1 MKKILCFILAFLLSF
16 NAITCNVFAEGFSGS
31 STDYNIP
38 SKDILKELPADA
50 PKSTETF
57 LKHVYFQ
64 PMTEFFNSLGID
76 IWGDNKVWS
85 EDTSKFILDNATKDN
100 NVTTDGNYYYI
111 NANFIKNIN
120 EKVQENIHALDGY
133 WIFEP
138 AHSLDELPMADIIQ
152 FYRDNS
158 KYDSDKNKKEYYNS
172 DQFVSDINALC
183 ANEIGFCAYPLYFN
197 DSSVYAKRLAYIE
210 RDKCGFGDTY
220 YFVHNPSFTDLKV
233 TLYKNQNGKA
243 VYLDG
248 NCEWKLAEYS
258 SQVKGLGV
266 SEGCYVEHI
275 KYNLSNSYGSPVR
288 IFYSPTDLQ
297 HFLDNHGRQYYAP
310 QLPIANIRIPVTY
323 INNINT
329 NKLPDFNFNTGSLVG
344 KAEADIQG
352 EIDLTLKN
360 YLDHLIELNNNKPA
374 PTSTPTPTK
383 PPTPTKAPTSTPAP
397 VTPIT
402 VTPTPVL
409 PNVTVS
415 PTPSPEDFSSI
426 NKWLEQIY
434 NWLLDFGDKH
444 QTFTEKICKYIDST
458 DGKLDQII
466 EAIDRLSQGDTTGE
480 ANGCKYDYTALSEF
494 MTQLWNESDK
504 KFDKMVEL
512 LEENNKYQQKI
523 VDSLN
528 QIKALLVADT
538 VLDVF
543 RNRSNETAN
552 KAKEKFPTSL
562 PWDIA
567 LVVNAFSAPP
577 KEPVIELPIKIESMH
592 IDEKIVVDLSSEEW
606 TKLAKTC
613 RYLLSILFV
622 LYMVHLSRK
631 FFSKGDD

>member
-1 MKKILCFILAFLLSF
+1 MKKILCFVLSALIVF
-16 NAITCNVFAEGFSGS
+16 NSIICNVYAEDFSGS
-31 STDYNIP
+31 STDYEN
-38 SKDILKELPADA
+38 PADA
-50 PKSTETF
+50 KPITESPEYQKVQKNIDTVMKIF
-57 LKHVYFQ
+57 LTAVVPEHA
-64 PMTEFFNSLGID
+64 
-76 IWGDNKVWS
+76 S
-85 EDTSKFILDNATKDN
+85 ELWNNEISNMVESDSIKDN

-120 EKVQENIHALDGY
+120 QKVQENIHALDGY
-133 WIFEP
+133 YLLEP
-138 AHSLDELPMADIIQ
+138 YGSL
-152 FYRDNS
+152 
-158 KYDSDKNKKEYYNS
+158 KYDTFVDALTSIKGWDTSDFTDYMNSLLNEICSDNFFYIDGTRAHYYN
-172 DQFVSDINALC
+172 
-183 ANEIGFCAYPLYFN
+183 
-197 DSSVYAKRLAYIE
+197 YA
-210 RDKCGFGDTY
+210 
-220 YFVHNPSFTDLKV
+220 
-233 TLYKNQNGKA
+233 
-243 VYLDG
+243 
-248 NCEWKLAEYS
+248 
-258 SQVKGLGV
+258 
-266 SEGCYVEHI
+266 
-275 KYNLSNSYGSPVR
+275 LSNSYSDRLIYIDSDDVLYSLAPNSTTDYRVYFNRSYSSNNYYNLRESGTLLFSDIKCILSVGGTFTLGAPLK
-288 IFYSPTDLQ
+288 IFYSKEDALKYRSS
-297 HFLDNHGRQYYAP
+297 GRTYYAP
-310 QLPIANIRIPVTY
+310 KLPFSNIRIPVTY
-323 INNINT
+323 INNINSSG
-329 NKLPDFNFNTGSLVG
+329 LPDFNFNTGSLVG
-344 KAEADIQG
+344 KAEADVQAD
-352 EIDLTLKN
+352 IDLALKN
-360 YLDHLIELNNNKPA
+360 YLDHLIELNNTKPA

-383 PPTPTKAPTSTPAP
+383 VPTPTKAPTNTPAP
-397 VTPIT
+397 ATPVT

-409 PNVTVS
+409 PNVTVT
-415 PTPSPEDFSSI
+415 PTPPPEDFSSI

-434 NWLLDFGDKH
+434 NWLLDFGDKN

-480 ANGCKYDYTALSEF
+480 ANGCKYDYTVLSEF

-504 KFDKMVEL
+504 KFDKMVKL
-512 LEENNKYQQKI
+512 LEENNEYQQKI

-606 TKLAKTC
+606 VKLAKTC

>member
-1 MKKILCFILAFLLSF
+1 MKKILCFTLAFLLSF
-16 NAITCNVFAEGFSGS
+16 NAITCNVLAEDFSGS

-38 SKDILKELPADA
+38 SKDTLKELPIDA
-50 PKSTETF
+50 PQATENF
-57 LKHVYFQ
+57 LKNVYFQ
-64 PMTEFFNSLGID
+64 PMTEYFNALGID
-76 IWGDNKVWS
+76 IWGDNKVWN
-85 EDTSKFILDNATKDN
+85 EDTSKFIVDNVAKDN

-133 WIFEP
+133 WLIETSGTPPFIDNGASFINYCTLVANFRKEDNILRSAKDSTSLADASLIATFTP
-138 AHSLDELPMADIIQ
+138 A
-152 FYRDNS
+152 DNAKSGNGVYDAYYAIGKDYTGFDS
-158 KYDSDKNKKEYYNS
+158 KYYM
-172 DQFVSDINALC
+172 VL
-183 ANEIGFCAYPLYFN
+183 
-197 DSSVYAKRLAYIE
+197 DSSNYAVRSASYN
-210 RDKCGFGDTY
+210 RDKKKASYMSNHYLGSTWFNYLKYYRFTY
-220 YFVHNPSFTDLKV
+220 
-233 TLYKNQNGKA
+233 TL
-243 VYLDG
+243 
-248 NCEWKLAEYS
+248 
-258 SQVKGLGV
+258 
-266 SEGCYVEHI
+266 
-275 KYNLSNSYGSPVR
+275 NLTWTIEQLQSRSWSGSPFRV
-288 IFYSPTDLQ
+288 FYSLEDLAR
-297 HFLDNHGRQYYAP
+297 FKANGGRQYYAP
-310 QLPIANIRIPVTY
+310 KLPFSNIRIPVTY
-323 INNINT
+323 INNIN
-329 NKLPDFNFNTGSLVG
+329 NSGLPDFNFNLGSLVG
-344 KAEADIQG
+344 KAEADVQAD
-352 EIDLTLKN
+352 IDLALKN
-360 YLDHLIELNNNKPA
+360 YLDHLIELNNTKPA

-409 PNVTVS
+409 PGVTVS
-415 PTPSPEDFSSI
+415 PTPPPEDFSSI

-434 NWLLDFGDKH
+434 NWLLDFGDKN

-504 KFDKMVEL
+504 KFDKMVKL
-512 LEENNKYQQKI
+512 LEENNEYQQKI

-606 TKLAKTC
+606 VKLAKTC

>member
-1 MKKILCFILAFLLSF
+1 MKKILCFTLAFLLSF
-16 NAITCNVFAEGFSGS
+16 NAITCNVYAENFSGS
-31 STDYNIP
+31 STDYENPVDAKPITDSPEYQKVQKNINTIMKVFLSAYRP
-38 SKDILKELPADA
+38 DHASELWNDEI
-50 PKSTETF
+50 SNFVE
-57 LKHVYFQ
+57 
-64 PMTEFFNSLGID
+64 
-76 IWGDNKVWS
+76 S
-85 EDTSKFILDNATKDN
+85 ESIKDN

-120 EKVQENIHALDGY
+120 QKVQENLHALDGY
-133 WIFEP
+133 YLLEP
-138 AHSLDELPMADIIQ
+138 YGPL
-152 FYRDNS
+152 
-158 KYDSDKNKKEYYNS
+158 KYDTFVDALTSIKGWDTSDFTDYMNSLLNEICSGNFFYIDGTRAHYYN
-172 DQFVSDINALC
+172 
-183 ANEIGFCAYPLYFN
+183 
-197 DSSVYAKRLAYIE
+197 YA
-210 RDKCGFGDTY
+210 
-220 YFVHNPSFTDLKV
+220 
-233 TLYKNQNGKA
+233 
-243 VYLDG
+243 
-248 NCEWKLAEYS
+248 
-258 SQVKGLGV
+258 
-266 SEGCYVEHI
+266 
-275 KYNLSNSYGSPVR
+275 LSNSYSDWLIYIDSDDVLYSLAPNSTTDYRVYFNRSYSSNSYYNLGQSGTLLFSDIKRILSVGGTFTLGAPLK
-288 IFYSPTDLQ
+288 IFYSKNDALKYRS
-297 HFLDNHGRQYYAP
+297 NGRTYYAP
-310 QLPIANIRIPVTY
+310 KLPFSNIRIPVTY
-323 INNINT
+323 INNIN
-329 NKLPDFNFNTGSLVG
+329 NSGLPDFNFNTGSLVG
-344 KAEADIQG
+344 KAEADVQAD
-352 EIDLTLKN
+352 IDLALKN
-360 YLDHLIELNNNKPA
+360 YLDHLIELNNTKPA

-383 PPTPTKAPTSTPAP
+383 APTNTPAP
-397 VTPIT
+397 ATPIT

-415 PTPSPEDFSSI
+415 PTPPPEDFSSI

-434 NWLLDFGDKH
+434 NWLLDFGDKN

-480 ANGCKYDYTALSEF
+480 ANGCKYDYTVLSEF

-504 KFDKMVEL
+504 KFDKMVKL
-512 LEENNKYQQKI
+512 LEENNEYQQKI

-606 TKLAKTC
+606 VKLAKTC

>member
-1 MKKILCFILAFLLSF
+1 MKKLLCFVLSVLIVF
-16 NAITCNVFAEGFSGS
+16 NSIICNVYAEDFSGS
-31 STDYNIP
+31 STDYEN
-38 SKDILKELPADA
+38 PADA
-50 PKSTETF
+50 KPITESPEYQKVQKNIDTVMKTF
-57 LKHVYFQ
+57 LTAVIPEHA
-64 PMTEFFNSLGID
+64 
-76 IWGDNKVWS
+76 S
-85 EDTSKFILDNATKDN
+85 ELWNNEISNMVESDSIKDN

-120 EKVQENIHALDGY
+120 QKVQENIHYLDHY
-133 WIFEP
+133 KVYTP
-138 AHSLDELPMADIIQ
+138 AHPMSEFPIEKAREL
-152 FYRDNS
+152 YLS
-158 KYDSDKNKKEYYNS
+158 YYGKYNS
-172 DQFVSDINALC
+172 LCNAVREFVNSDEFPSFFSDFISNNMCVVFPSINGYINLPFGYRKDC
-183 ANEIGFCAYPLYFN
+183 SGFASDAFLYVSGTNKVSAYKDDGVYNNLLSYRG
-197 DSSVYAKRLAYIE
+197 SSTLFH
-210 RDKCGFGDTY
+210 FGDNNSL
-220 YFVHNPSFTDLKV
+220 VL
-233 TLYKNQNGKA
+233 
-243 VYLDG
+243 
-248 NCEWKLAEYS
+248 
-258 SQVKGLGV
+258 
-266 SEGCYVEHI
+266 
-275 KYNLSNSYGSPVR
+275 NLNDRTGDASTVIENLENSNYENSYGEPFRV
-288 IFYSPTDLQ
+288 FYSLNDLKA
-297 HFLDNHGRQYYAP
+297 FLNNGRQYYAP
-310 QLPIANIRIPVTY
+310 NLPIANIRIPVTY
-323 INNINT
+323 VNNINT
-329 NKLPDFNFNTGSLVG
+329 TDLPDFNFNTGSLVG
-344 KAEADIQG
+344 KAEADVQAD
-352 EIDLTLKN
+352 IDLALKN
-360 YLDHLIELNNNKPA
+360 YLDHLIELNNAKPA

-383 PPTPTKAPTSTPAP
+383 VPTPTKAPTSTPAP

-409 PNVTVS
+409 PNVTAS
-415 PTPSPEDFSSI
+415 PTPPPEDFSSI

-444 QTFTEKICKYIDST
+444 ETFTEKICKYIDST

-466 EAIDRLSQGDTTGE
+466 EAIDRLSQGDTTGD
-480 ANGCKYDYTALSEF
+480 ANGCKYDYTVLSEF

-504 KFDKMVEL
+504 KFDKMVKL
-512 LEENNKYQQKI
+512 LEENNEYQQKI

-606 TKLAKTC
+606 VKLAKTC

>member
-1 MKKILCFILAFLLSF
+1 MKKILCFTLAFLLSF
-16 NAITCNVFAEGFSGS
+16 NAITCNVLAEDFSGS

-38 SKDILKELPADA
+38 SKDTLKELPIDA
-50 PKSTETF
+50 PQATESF
-57 LKHVYFQ
+57 LKNVYFQ
-64 PMTEFFNSLGID
+64 PMTEYFNALGID
-76 IWGDNKVWS
+76 IWGDNKVWN
-85 EDTSKFILDNATKDN
+85 EDTSKFIVDNVAKDN

-133 WIFEP
+133 YLIEP
-138 AHSLDELPMADIIQ
+138 SGEPPFLNGVEATIRNYLTLVANFKNNTAISSDTNVNTLLNFTNRFSFVAMSPYKTAKFGNGVYDSYYILRLPYSGFDSAYNLYIDGRDNIIRLADEDGTKQILSNWCDNFHFSSKGSLNFSYHYHSFSLDQ
-152 FYRDNS
+152 
-158 KYDSDKNKKEYYNS
+158 
-172 DQFVSDINALC
+172 
-183 ANEIGFCAYPLYFN
+183 
-197 DSSVYAKRLAYIE
+197 
-210 RDKCGFGDTY
+210 
-220 YFVHNPSFTDLKV
+220 LKTMV
-233 TLYKNQNGKA
+233 
-243 VYLDG
+243 
-248 NCEWKLAEYS
+248 W
-258 SQVKGLGV
+258 
-266 SEGCYVEHI
+266 
-275 KYNLSNSYGSPVR
+275 YGSPFRV
-288 IFYSPTDLQ
+288 FYSLEDIKR
-297 HFLDNHGRQYYAP
+297 FKVKGGRQYFAP
-310 QLPIANIRIPVTY
+310 KLPFSNIRIPVTY
-323 INNINT
+323 INNINSSG
-329 NKLPDFNFNTGSLVG
+329 LPNFNFNTGSLVG
-344 KAEADIQG
+344 KAEADVQAD
-352 EIDLTLKN
+352 IDLALKN
-360 YLDHLIELNNNKPA
+360 YLDHLIELNNTKPA

-383 PPTPTKAPTSTPAP
+383 APIPTKAPTNTPAP

-409 PNVTVS
+409 PNVTVT
-415 PTPSPEDFSSI
+415 PTPPPEDFSSI

-434 NWLLDFGDKH
+434 NWLLDFGDKN

-504 KFDKMVEL
+504 KFDKMVKL
-512 LEENNKYQQKI
+512 LEENNEYQQKI

-606 TKLAKTC
+606 VKLAKTC

>member
-1 MKKILCFILAFLLSF
+1 MKKILCFTLAFLLSF
-16 NAITCNVFAEGFSGS
+16 NAITCNVYAENFSGS
-31 STDYNIP
+31 STDYENPVDAKPITDSPEYQKVQKNINTIMKVFLSAYRP
-38 SKDILKELPADA
+38 DHASELWNDEI
-50 PKSTETF
+50 SNFVE
-57 LKHVYFQ
+57 
-64 PMTEFFNSLGID
+64 
-76 IWGDNKVWS
+76 S
-85 EDTSKFILDNATKDN
+85 ESIKDN

-120 EKVQENIHALDGY
+120 QKVQENIHTLDGY
-133 WIFEP
+133 YLLEP
-138 AHSLDELPMADIIQ
+138 YGPL
-152 FYRDNS
+152 
-158 KYDSDKNKKEYYNS
+158 KYDTFVDALTSIKGWDTSDFTDYMNSLLNEICSGNFFYIDGTRAHYYN
-172 DQFVSDINALC
+172 
-183 ANEIGFCAYPLYFN
+183 
-197 DSSVYAKRLAYIE
+197 YA
-210 RDKCGFGDTY
+210 
-220 YFVHNPSFTDLKV
+220 
-233 TLYKNQNGKA
+233 
-243 VYLDG
+243 
-248 NCEWKLAEYS
+248 
-258 SQVKGLGV
+258 
-266 SEGCYVEHI
+266 
-275 KYNLSNSYGSPVR
+275 LSNSYSDMLIYIDSSDTLYSLAPNSTTDYRVFFKRSYSSNSYYNLRESGTLLFSDIKRILSVGGTFTLGAPLK
-288 IFYSPTDLQ
+288 IFYSKEDALKYRS
-297 HFLDNHGRQYYAP
+297 NGRTYYAP
-310 QLPIANIRIPVTY
+310 KLPFSNIRIPVTY
-323 INNINT
+323 INNINSSG
-329 NKLPDFNFNTGSLVG
+329 LPDFNFNTGSLVG
-344 KAEADIQG
+344 KAEADVQAD
-352 EIDLTLKN
+352 IDLALKN
-360 YLDHLIELNNNKPA
+360 YLDHLIELNNTKPA

-383 PPTPTKAPTSTPAP
+383 APTNTPAP
-397 VTPIT
+397 ATPVT

-415 PTPSPEDFSSI
+415 PTPPPEDFSSI

-434 NWLLDFGDKH
+434 NWLLDFGDKN

-480 ANGCKYDYTALSEF
+480 ANGCKYDYTVLSEF

-504 KFDKMVEL
+504 KFDKMIEL
-512 LEENNKYQQKI
+512 LEENNEYQQKI

-606 TKLAKTC
+606 VKLAKTC

>member
-1 MKKILCFILAFLLSF
+1 MKKILCFTLAFLLSF
-16 NAITCNVFAEGFSGS
+16 NAITCNVLAEDFSGS

-38 SKDILKELPADA
+38 SKDTLKELPIDA
-50 PKSTETF
+50 PQATEKF
-57 LKHVYFQ
+57 LKNVYFQ
-64 PMTEFFNSLGID
+64 PMTEFFNTLGID

-85 EDTSKFILDNATKDN
+85 EDTSKFIVENAAKDN

-120 EKVQENIHALDGY
+120 QKVQENLHALDGY
-133 WIFEP
+133 YLLEP
-138 AHSLDELPMADIIQ
+138 VASLNV
-152 FYRDNS
+152 NS
-158 KYDSDKNKKEYYNS
+158 IAEYVKKNYGIEYDSGDLHDIQSFVCDRGVFSFLIPPEISGSSLLTIYVPESYSYKNDGYEG
-172 DQFVSDINALC
+172 ALMWLNEKGC
-183 ANEIGFCAYPLYFN
+183 ASSYFDSHFYDGKPVFQKRYIQTFFSSAS
-197 DSSVYAKRLAYIE
+197 DSS
-210 RDKCGFGDTY
+210 Y
-220 YFVHNPSFTDLKV
+220 YL
-233 TLYKNQNGKA
+233 TLNTMKSCPMFANQPYK
-243 VYLDG
+243 
-248 NCEWKLAEYS
+248 
-258 SQVKGLGV
+258 
-266 SEGCYVEHI
+266 
-275 KYNLSNSYGSPVR
+275 
-288 IFYSPTDLQ
+288 IFYSKQDLQ
-297 HFLDNHGRQYYAP
+297 NYVDSGRTYYAP
-310 QLPIANIRIPVTY
+310 KLPFSNIRIPVTY
-323 INNINT
+323 INNINSSG
-329 NKLPDFNFNTGSLVG
+329 LPDFNFNTGSLVG

-415 PTPSPEDFSSI
+415 PTPPPEDFSSI

-434 NWLLDFGDKH
+434 NWLLDFGDKN

-480 ANGCKYDYTALSEF
+480 ANGCKYDYTVLSEF

-504 KFDKMVEL
+504 KFDKMVKL
-512 LEENNKYQQKI
+512 LEENNEYQQKI

-606 TKLAKTC
+606 VKLAKTC

>member
-1 MKKILCFILAFLLSF
+1 MQRIDPSWSVRDIIAFGKAPLFLETADNEDEPTDTEEEAVELTEDSVDDFLNVPDIVSGRTCLLECNDFEDIIKNRDVLLNAFNDMKK
-16 NAITCNVFAEGFSGS
+16 
-31 STDYNIP
+31 
-38 SKDILKELPADA
+38 
-50 PKSTETF
+50 
-57 LKHVYFQ
+57 
-64 PMTEFFNSLGID
+64 
-76 IWGDNKVWS
+76 
-85 EDTSKFILDNATKDN
+85 
-100 NVTTDGNYYYI
+100 
-111 NANFIKNIN
+111 
-120 EKVQENIHALDGY
+120 
-133 WIFEP
+133 
-138 AHSLDELPMADIIQ
+138 
-152 FYRDNS
+152 
-158 KYDSDKNKKEYYNS
+158 DKN
-172 DQFVSDINALC
+172 F
-183 ANEIGFCAYPLYFN
+183 
-197 DSSVYAKRLAYIE
+197 
-210 RDKCGFGDTY
+210 
-220 YFVHNPSFTDLKV
+220 
-233 TLYKNQNGKA
+233 
-243 VYLDG
+243 
-248 NCEWKLAEYS
+248 
-258 SQVKGLGV
+258 
-266 SEGCYVEHI
+266 
-275 KYNLSNSYGSPVR
+275 
-288 IFYSPTDLQ
+288 
-297 HFLDNHGRQYYAP
+297 
-310 QLPIANIRIPVTY
+310 
-323 INNINT
+323 
-329 NKLPDFNFNTGSLVG
+329 
-344 KAEADIQG
+344 
-352 EIDLTLKN
+352 
-360 YLDHLIELNNNKPA
+360 
-374 PTSTPTPTK
+374 
-383 PPTPTKAPTSTPAP
+383 
-397 VTPIT
+397 IT

-415 PTPSPEDFSSI
+415 PTPPPEDFSSI

-434 NWLLDFGDKH
+434 NWLLDFGDKN

-504 KFDKMVEL
+504 KFDKMIEL

-606 TKLAKTC
+606 VKLAKTC

>member
-16 NAITCNVFAEGFSGS
+16 NAITCNVFAEDFSGS
-31 STDYNIP
+31 STDYEN
-38 SKDILKELPADA
+38 PADA
-50 PKSTETF
+50 KPITDSPEYQKVQKNINTIMKVF
-57 LKHVYFQ
+57 LSAYRPDHA
-64 PMTEFFNSLGID
+64 
-76 IWGDNKVWS
+76 S
-85 EDTSKFILDNATKDN
+85 ELWNDEISNFVESESIKDN

-120 EKVQENIHALDGY
+120 QKVQENIHALDGY
-133 WIFEP
+133 YLVE
-138 AHSLDELPMADIIQ
+138 
-152 FYRDNS
+152 
-158 KYDSDKNKKEYYNS
+158 
-172 DQFVSDINALC
+172 
-183 ANEIGFCAYPLYFN
+183 PLYSRNYSDFMTAFGESGTWDTECIN
-197 DSSVYAKRLAYIE
+197 NLNTLFSNYSTVFIQRASMGNRTFYFYGLRSSNYLIYGDNVWVYGSDGIDFASFIDYSVPSSCNPEYRRDSY
-210 RDKCGFGDTY
+210 
-220 YFVHNPSFTDLKV
+220 SFMKS
-233 TLYKNQNGKA
+233 
-243 VYLDG
+243 YLDQS
-248 NCEWKLAEYS
+248 K
-258 SQVKGLGV
+258 V
-266 SEGCYVEHI
+266 
-275 KYNLSNSYGSPVR
+275 NSYFGTLFFGSPFKV
-288 IFYSPTDLQ
+288 FYSKTDY
-297 HFLDNHGRQYYAP
+297 DNYVNKGRLYYAP
-310 QLPIANIRIPVTY
+310 NLPFSNIRIPVTY
-323 INNINT
+323 VNNINT

-374 PTSTPTPTK
+374 PTSAPAPTATPV
-383 PPTPTKAPTSTPAP
+383 PTSTPVPTA
-397 VTPIT
+397 TPIP

-409 PNVTVS
+409 PDVS
-415 PTPSPEDFSSI
+415 ITPTPPPEDFTSV
-426 NKWLEQIY
+426 NTWLERIY

-444 QTFTEKICKYIDST
+444 ETFTEKICKYIEST

-466 EAIDRLSQGDTTGE
+466 EAIDKLSQGKTEGE
-480 ANGCKYDYTALSEF
+480 SNGCKYDYTALSEF

-504 KFDKMVEL
+504 KFDKMIEL
-512 LEENNKYQQKI
+512 LEENNEYQQKI

-577 KEPVIELPIKIESMH
+577 KEPVIELPIRIESMH

-606 TKLAKTC
+606 VKLAKTC

>member
-1 MKKILCFILAFLLSF
+1 MKVFLS
-16 NAITCNVFAEGFSGS
+16 AYRPDHAS
-31 STDYNIP
+31 
-38 SKDILKELPADA
+38 ELWNDEI
-50 PKSTETF
+50 SNFVE
-57 LKHVYFQ
+57 
-64 PMTEFFNSLGID
+64 
-76 IWGDNKVWS
+76 S
-85 EDTSKFILDNATKDN
+85 ESIKDN

-133 WIFEP
+133 WLIETSGTPPFIDNGASFINYCTLVANFRKEDSILSSAKDKTSLADASLVATFSP
-138 AHSLDELPMADIIQ
+138 A
-152 FYRDNS
+152 DNAESGNGVYDSYYAIGKDYTGFDS
-158 KYDSDKNKKEYYNS
+158 KYYM
-172 DQFVSDINALC
+172 VL
-183 ANEIGFCAYPLYFN
+183 
-197 DSSVYAKRLAYIE
+197 DSSNYAVCSAIYDPDKKKASYMYNHYLGSTWFNYMRYYKFTYTMNLTWTIE
-210 RDKCGFGDTY
+210 Q
-220 YFVHNPSFTDLKV
+220 L
-233 TLYKNQNGKA
+233 QNRS
-243 VYLDG
+243 
-248 NCEWKLAEYS
+248 WS
-258 SQVKGLGV
+258 
-266 SEGCYVEHI
+266 
-275 KYNLSNSYGSPVR
+275 GSPFRV
-288 IFYSPTDLQ
+288 FYSLEDLAR
-297 HFLDNHGRQYYAP
+297 FKANGGRQYYAP

-323 INNINT
+323 VNNITT
-329 NKLPDFNFNTGSLVG
+329 NELPDFNFNSGSLVG

-374 PTSTPTPTK
+374 PTSTP
-383 PPTPTKAPTSTPAP
+383 APTATPVPTATLVP
-397 VTPIT
+397 TATPIP
-402 VTPTPVL
+402 VTPTPVV
-409 PNVTVS
+409 PDISIT
-415 PTPSPEDFSSI
+415 PTPPPEDFTSV
-426 NKWLEQIY
+426 NTWLERIY
-434 NWLLDFGDKH
+434 NWLLDFGGKH
-444 QTFTEKICKYIDST
+444 ETFVEKICKYIEST

-466 EAIDRLSQGDTTGE
+466 EAIDKLSQGKTEGE
-480 ANGCKYDYTALSEF
+480 SNGCKYDYTALSEF